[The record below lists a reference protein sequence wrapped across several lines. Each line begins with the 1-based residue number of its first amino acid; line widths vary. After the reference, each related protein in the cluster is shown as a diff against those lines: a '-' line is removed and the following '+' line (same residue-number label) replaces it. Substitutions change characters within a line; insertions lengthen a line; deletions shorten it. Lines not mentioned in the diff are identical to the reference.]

1 MRALFVACAL
11 PHRSLLQLHHK
22 LSFTPKLAVVLL
34 EFLTPQ
40 TILRQVIAGRTVLW
54 EASKPSTRRM
64 TMLRVLTRAGPTC
77 LRHTVPVPARTGAG
91 LQEGK
96 HRSIRPCV
104 GPKVHT
110 GTALPSGSS
119 WSRVGW
125 RWRVKPP
132 NAVTVAG
139 GYAIA
144 VPHSKPGPAANS
156 GPWGDVVKANYAY
169 VVAWPGSGNKPD
181 QTTPPFC
188 A

>member
-1 MRALFVACAL
+1 MHGPPFLASTS
-11 PHRSLLQLHHK
+11 PTTSLV
-22 LSFTPKLAVVLL
+22 TPKLAVVLL
-34 EFLTPQ
+34 ELLTPQ

-54 EASKPSTRRM
+54 EVSKPPTRRM

-77 LRHTVPVPARTGAG
+77 LRHTVPVSARTGAG

-96 HRSIRPCV
+96 HRSIRPCA

-110 GTALPSGSS
+110 GTALPSGNS

-144 VPHSKPGPAANS
+144 VLSVNVNVYIHARAGLLPQLSLVRPLCS
-156 GPWGDVVKANYAY
+156 ERLLFYTRSVSVIILL
-169 VVAWPGSGNKPD
+169 VL
-181 QTTPPFC
+181 
-188 A
+188 